1 MRNKDVPTGGQ
12 LAPTP
17 YWPFNWATGIPVW
30 SLLNVNYPNPDL
42 GVDRNRTQRGSESN
56 ERLAPYSTA
65 RILKQATDLLC
76 SLLSCVLSSRS
87 V

>member
-1 MRNKDVPTGGQ
+1 MSQLEANWLTRLTGPSIGPLGCQ
-12 LAPTP
+12 
-17 YWPFNWATGIPVW
+17 VW
-30 SLLNVNYPNPDL
+30 SLWDVNYPDPDL
-42 GVDRNRTQRGSESN
+42 GVDRNCTQRGSESI